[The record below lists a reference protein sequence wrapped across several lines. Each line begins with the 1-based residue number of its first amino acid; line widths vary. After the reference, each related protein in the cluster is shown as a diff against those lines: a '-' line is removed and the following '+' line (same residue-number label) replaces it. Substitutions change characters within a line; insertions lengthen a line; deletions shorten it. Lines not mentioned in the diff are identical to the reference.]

1 MQLTVQDVLDYELL
15 DGAIVC
21 TAKDYAKSRPVHWV
35 SVMEMPVENFVRRN
49 ELVLTTAMGC
59 KNDLE
64 TFRGFV
70 KDIIDS
76 GAAAL
81 MIAMGRHVYEIPKEI
96 MALAKE
102 HDFLIVELPWELR
115 FSTIIEEVMINL
127 NDLHQQERQRSEQ
140 VQQDLLKLILADAEL
155 GKIAAYIRRELGSAL
170 LITDS
175 HGVIQAGA
183 GFSHAKIGAWE
194 ELVEAGTFPIRE
206 ASSKSNRDPM
216 VQKFRTG
223 EMAGRKLVQV
233 PVLRVSEEP
242 QGYLFVELPE
252 ASAKERLDVFMVHV
266 LEHASTTISLWLSR
280 QNAVEETKAA
290 LRMDFVR
297 ELAHGEFSSKEQA
310 ASRARALGYDLDLAY
325 VSLAGYPENFREL
338 FEKRAPGDNSYTD
351 WSKSMIAYIEEE
363 IYYAAHAMK
372 RTIMMSFAN
381 GRLIIFLEKPP
392 ESEQE
397 NQINF
402 LDLIERRLG
411 NLLPEVV
418 ISWGIGD
425 FSEGF
430 EGFNES
436 FQHALTALEI
446 GRMKKGA
453 GHRTDYR
460 DTSADRLLLQL
471 AKTEGMKDVILST
484 IQPLVDYDRQRQ
496 MDLIGTFSA
505 YNHYQGNV
513 SQTARALN
521 LHRQSLLYRLRKIEA
536 LTGLSL
542 VDPDDLFLL
551 ELCVRTYRIHAT
563 EENEL

>member
-15 DGAIVC
+15 EGAVVR
-21 TAKDYAKSRPVHWV
+21 TAKEYAQTRPVHWV

-64 TFRGFV
+64 IFRGFV

-96 MALAKE
+96 AQLAEE
-102 HDFLIVELPWELR
+102 HAFLLIELPWELR
-115 FSTIIEEVMINL
+115 FSTVIEEVMIDL
-127 NDLHQQERQRSEQ
+127 NDLHRQERQRSEQ

-155 GKIAAYIRRELGSAL
+155 EKIAAYIRRELDSAL
-170 LITDS
+170 LITDA
-175 HGVIQAGA
+175 HGAVQAAA
-183 GFSHAKIGAWE
+183 GFSRAKLEEWE
-194 ELVEAGTFPIRE
+194 QQVSQGVFPIRQVVP
-206 ASSKSNRDPM
+206 KGNRDPM
-216 VQKFRTG
+216 IQKFRSG
-223 EMAGRKLVQV
+223 ELGGRKLVQV
-233 PVLRVSEEP
+233 PVLQVSEEA

-252 ASAKERLDVFMVHV
+252 NAGDGRLDVFSVHV
-266 LEHASTTISLWLSR
+266 LEHAATTISLWRSR

-297 ELAHGEFSSKEQA
+297 ELANGEFTTKEQA
-310 ASRARALGYDLDLAY
+310 ASRARALGYDLELPY
-325 VSLAGYPENFREL
+325 IGLAGSPENLREL
-338 FEKRAPGDNSYTD
+338 FGRRKPDHSSYTE

-363 IYYAAHAMK
+363 IHYAAHAMK
-372 RTIMMSFAN
+372 RTVMT
-381 GRLIIFLEKPP
+381 GYVDGYLIIFLEKPL
-392 ESEQE
+392 ESGQE

-411 NLLPEVV
+411 NLLPEVLL
-418 ISWGIGD
+418 SWGIGD
-425 FSEGF
+425 HAQDFAGFSS
-430 EGFNES
+430 S
-436 FQHALTALEI
+436 FQHAKAALEI
-446 GRMKKGA
+446 GRIKKGP
-453 GHRTDYR
+453 GHRMDYR
-460 DTSADRLLLQL
+460 DTRADRLLLQL
-471 AKTEGMKDVILST
+471 AKTEGMKDIIQST
-484 IQPLVDYDRQRQ
+484 IQPLVDYDQQRQ

-521 LHRQSLLYRLRKIEA
+521 LHRQSLLYRLRKIES

-551 ELCVRTYRIHAT
+551 ELCVRTHRIRAT
-563 EENEL
+563 EPNDA

>member
-1 MQLTVQDVLDYELL
+1 MQLTVQDVLNYELL
-15 DGAIVC
+15 EGAIVR
-21 TAKDYAKSRPVHWV
+21 TAKECANARPVHWV

-70 KDIIDS
+70 KDIINS

-96 MALAKE
+96 VALAQE
-102 HDFLIVELPWELR
+102 YDFLLIELPWELR
-115 FSTIIEEVMINL
+115 FSTVIEEVMIDL
-127 NDLHQQERQRSEQ
+127 NDLHQQERQRSEK
-140 VQQDLLKLILADAEL
+140 VQQALLKLILADAEL
-155 GKIAAYIRRELGSAL
+155 EKIAAYIRRELGSPL

-175 HGVIQAGA
+175 HGVVKAAA
-183 GFSHAKIGAWE
+183 GFSRARLEAWE
-194 ELVEAGTFPIRE
+194 QGVGDGVFPIRE
-206 ASSKSNRDPM
+206 AISKESRDPM
-216 VQKFRTG
+216 IQKFRTG
-223 EMAGRKLVQV
+223 EVAGRKFVQV
-233 PVLRVSEEP
+233 PVLQVSEEP
-242 QGYLFVELPE
+242 QGYLFVEL
-252 ASAKERLDVFMVHV
+252 ADDAKEGRLDVFVVNV
-266 LEHASTTISLWLSR
+266 LEHAATTISLWRSR

-297 ELAHGEFSSKEQA
+297 ELANGEFTSKEQA
-310 ASRARALGYDLDLAY
+310 ASRARALGYDLDLSY
-325 VSLAGYPENFREL
+325 ISLAGYPENLREL
-338 FEKRAPGDNSYTD
+338 FERRTPDDSSYTD

-372 RTIMMSFAN
+372 RTIMMSYAN
-381 GRLIIFLEKPP
+381 NRLIIFLEKPP
-392 ESEQE
+392 ESGQE

-402 LDLIERRLG
+402 LDLVERRLG

-425 FSEGF
+425 YTSGF
-430 EGFNES
+430 EGFGKS
-436 FQHALTALEI
+436 FQHAQAALDI
-446 GRMKKGA
+446 GRMKKGP
-453 GHRTDYR
+453 GHRLDYR
-460 DTSADRLLLQL
+460 DTRADRLLLQL

-484 IQPLVDYDRQRQ
+484 IQPLVDYDQQRQ

-521 LHRQSLLYRLRKIEA
+521 LHRQSLLYRLRKIEG

-563 EENEL
+563 EENET